1 MFEHKRVQNLEDFFR
16 DLSER
21 PYRNVFFY
29 RICGYSLEIQKF
41 ISRYYEEARRSG
53 VVIEGRIPNP
63 SEGNLSYYNE
73 MMGMEF
79 QMNPGF
85 LSERLGKWLP
95 RMNQQQRQS
104 VAICIYDVLDEMRR
118 SGKNENML
126 KNAYIKFMCWLYYKF
141 ERIVN
146 CLGDMGPEI
155 LCDIAIMS

>member
-21 PYRNVFFY
+21 PHRNVFFY

-79 QMNPGF
+79 QTVSYTHLTLPTT
-85 LSERLGKWLP
+85 ER
-95 RMNQQQRQS
+95 
-104 VAICIYDVLDEMRR
+104 V
-118 SGKNENML
+118 
-126 KNAYIKFMCWLYYKF
+126 
-141 ERIVN
+141 
-146 CLGDMGPEI
+146 
-155 LCDIAIMS
+155 